1 MSDDSTP
8 ESGVGSGEDA
18 AVPKFSAM
26 LLPHRS
32 MSRKG
37 FVALMGAVGGMSFVS
52 GIAFMVMGAWPV
64 TGFFGL
70 DVFLVYLAFRLN
82 YRAARLFEKVDLA
95 ERELRITR
103 VHPSGQTESWS
114 FNPYWVRFEHVQRE
128 NAADELS
135 LSSHG
140 RKLIF
145 GAFLSD
151 VEKESFAATF
161 ENALLMQK
169 TYSSTHF
176 K

>member
-1 MSDDSTP
+1 MVSI
-8 ESGVGSGEDA
+8 
-18 AVPKFSAM
+18 
-26 LLPHRS
+26 
-32 MSRKG
+32 
-37 FVALMGAVGGMSFVS
+37 GAISFVS
-52 GIAFMVMGAWPV
+52 GIIFMALGAWPV

-82 YRAARLFEKVDLA
+82 YRAARLFEQVDLA
-95 ERELRITR
+95 DRELRITR

-114 FNPYWVRFEHVQRE
+114 FNPYWVRFEHIQRE

-151 VEKESFAATF
+151 VEKESFAAAF
-161 ENALLMQK
+161 GNALAMQK